1 MASILKVDKIR
12 VTGGDSDSISF
23 DGTGNVTFHKTVSGG
38 DIAMTKLLDATISSA
53 VAQYD
58 IDSTYINSTYD
69 TYKVVANLIPDTAG
83 PDLYSRFF
91 VSGSVDTGTNY
102 GYEGIPMDGGAVF
115 TSDSVD
121 KMRHNRYGIGTGTGE
136 GIMLEGTLLSINST
150 TLPASF
156 IGLSHYG
163 VTSSSVPS
171 GNPWTCG
178 YKIAQA
184 SNVVNGLRL
193 FFSSGNIESGNV
205 QLYGIN

>member
-12 VTGGDSDSISF
+12 VSGGDSDSISF
-23 DGTGNVTFHKTVSGG
+23 DGTGKVTFHKTVSGG

-69 TYKVVANLIPDTAG
+69 TYKVVANLIPASDG
-83 PDLYSRFF
+83 PDLHSRFF
-91 VSGSVDTGTNY
+91 VGGTIDTGTNY
-102 GYEGIPMDGGAVF
+102 GYEGIPMDGGGTF
-115 TSDSVD
+115 TSDSFD
-121 KMRHNRYGIGTGTGE
+121 KMRHNRYAIGNASGE
-136 GIMLEGTLLSINST
+136 AISMEGTLMSINST
-150 TLPASF
+150 TIPASF
-156 IGLSHYG
+156 VGFSHYG
-163 VTSSSVPS
+163 YTGTHPT

-178 YKIAQA
+178 YKPAQA

-193 FFSSGNIESGNV
+193 FFSSGDIASGNV

>member
-12 VTGGDSDSISF
+12 VSGGDSDSISF
-23 DGTGNVTFHKTVSGG
+23 DGTGKVTFHKTVSGG

-69 TYKVVANLIPDTAG
+69 TYKIIANLVPASDG
-83 PDLYSRFF
+83 PDLHSRFF
-91 VSGSVDTGTNY
+91 VGGTIDTGTNY
-102 GYEGIPMDGGAVF
+102 GYEGIPMDGGGTF
-115 TSDSVD
+115 TSDSFD
-121 KMRHNRYGIGTGTGE
+121 KMRHNRYSIGSASGE
-136 GIMLEGTLLSINST
+136 AISMEGTLMSINST
-150 TLPASF
+150 TIPASF
-156 IGLSHYG
+156 VGLSHYG
-163 VTSSSVPS
+163 YSSGHPT

-178 YKIAQA
+178 YKPAQA
-184 SNVVNGLRL
+184 SNVVNGLRI